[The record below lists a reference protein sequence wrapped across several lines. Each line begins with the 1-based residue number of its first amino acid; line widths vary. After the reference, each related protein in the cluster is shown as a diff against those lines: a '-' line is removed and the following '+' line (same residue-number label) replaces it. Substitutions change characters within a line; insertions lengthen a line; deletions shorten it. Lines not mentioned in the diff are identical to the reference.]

1 MTLRAKLAL
10 ALGLLA
16 ALAAAIVAIVGY
28 RATADRL
35 YAQVDSSLATQATRL
50 ADPDG
55 RYAHQLCQQISG
67 AQGDGQAPDEGQFG
81 DLTGTDIQCLDNT
94 GTAFAST
101 ESTALPVGAVDRRLA
116 VGGTSAVAYS
126 TGDGQRIVTIGLAG
140 GGAVQLARDLDEVR
154 DVLGSLRIRFALL
167 GLAVTVLAMAAGWL
181 IARRVT
187 RPIVTL
193 TAATE
198 RIAEGGAFDV
208 DVPAGGGSDETAR
221 LSRSFETMLD
231 ALRRSRAT
239 QQALVQDAGHELRT
253 PLTALRTNVDVL
265 RRHPELPPPQRAVVL
280 DDVSA
285 ELRELSVLTNE
296 LVMLAMEDS
305 DDEVPVELDLA
316 DLATRAAA
324 RAQRRRGC
332 VVHVDAETATV
343 RGRPR
348 LLLRAL
354 DNLLDNAAKF
364 DSSGLPIE
372 VTVRPGTVI
381 VRDHGA
387 GVAPEDQRRVFDR
400 FYRALPARSRPGSGL
415 GLAIVGDAVA
425 AHDGQVTVANHP
437 GGGAVFTITLPASG
451 PDDDP
456 ADRPGATAVP
466 RRSSGSSRQGLT

>member
-16 ALAAAIVAIVGY
+16 AVVAAIVAIAGY

-35 YAQVDSSLATQATRL
+35 YAQLDSSLATQATRL
-50 ADPDG
+50 GDPDG
-55 RYAHQLCQQISG
+55 RYAQQVCQQIRG
-67 AQGDGQAPDEGQFG
+67 TQDDGVAPDEGQFG
-81 DLTGTDIQCLDNT
+81 DLTGTDIQCLDST

-101 ESTALPVGAVDRRLA
+101 ESTALPVGTVDRQLA
-116 VGGTSAVAYS
+116 AGGTSAVAYS
-126 TGDGQRIVTIGLAG
+126 TDDGLRIVTIGLAG
-140 GGAVQLARDLDEVR
+140 GGAVQLARDLDEVH

-167 GLAVTVLAMAAGWL
+167 GLVVTTLAMVAGWL

-198 RIAEGGAFDV
+198 RIAESGALDV
-208 DVPAGGGSDETAR
+208 DVPAGRGSDETAR

-265 RRHPELPPPQRAVVL
+265 RRHPDLSLRQRAVVL

-285 ELRELSVLTNE
+285 ELRELSLLTNE
-296 LVMLAMEDS
+296 LVTLAMEDS

-316 DLATRAAA
+316 DLAARAAS

-343 RGRPR
+343 LGRPR
-348 LLLRAL
+348 LLMRAL

-364 DSSGLPIE
+364 DSGGLPIE
-372 VTVRPGTVI
+372 VTVRPGTMI
-381 VRDHGA
+381 VRDHGS
-387 GVAPEDQRRVFDR
+387 GVAPEDQHRVFDR

-415 GLAIVGDAVA
+415 GLAIVRDAVG

-437 GGGAVFTITLPASG
+437 DGGAVFTITLPTGG
-451 PDDDP
+451 PDDHQADP
-456 ADRPGATAVP
+456 PSAPAVP
-466 RRSSGSSRQGLT
+466 RRFSGSSRRRLT